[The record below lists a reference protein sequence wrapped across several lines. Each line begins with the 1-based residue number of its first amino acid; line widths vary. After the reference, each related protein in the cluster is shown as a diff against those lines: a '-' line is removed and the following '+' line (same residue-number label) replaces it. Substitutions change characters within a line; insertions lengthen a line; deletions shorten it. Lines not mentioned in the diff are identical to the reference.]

1 MKNHG
6 QDNLRAL
13 FERFMPP
20 AEAEAAA
27 TEVRAADDMLQAYPA
42 PEPDAETIIGIKLQ
56 LGTALSGRRKASHPV
71 YRFVGAAAAVIAIAM
86 LGYFGRAPDRR
97 PDVRHAA
104 LIPTVIWESDDIS
117 SDDMEIAYFA
127 SEIQQ
132 IEAQMQAL
140 QAGEGENAGVSALDD
155 VEMELMRIN
164 TEFWKE

>member
-13 FERFMPP
+13 FERFLPTG
-20 AEAEAAA
+20 EAEAAA
-27 TEVRAADDMLQAYPA
+27 AEVRAADDMLQAYPA
-42 PEPDAETIIGIKLQ
+42 PQPETETIIGIKLQ
-56 LGTALSGRRKASHPV
+56 IGTRLSQRGKTWHLA
-71 YRFVGAAAAVIAIAM
+71 YRLIGVAAAVVAVVAI
-86 LGYFGRAPDRR
+86 GFFGRAPRTS
-97 PDVRHAA
+97 PDLRHAA
-104 LIPTVIWESDDIS
+104 LIPTVIWESDDIA

-140 QAGEGENAGVSALDD
+140 EAGEGENARVSKLDE

-164 TEFWKE
+164 AEFWKE